1 MAEAIKMPADGLV
14 LNWLKE
20 VGETVS
26 KGEVIVEIEADKA
39 TMEVEAPSD
48 GVLLEQVAALGEELS
63 EGTVLGYIGEAG
75 EQPAAEAAPAAASA
89 EAAATPTT
97 QSAPAPAPATTNGAG
112 ATRTPEGRIKASPI
126 ARRMAEERGIDLSQ
140 VSGSGP
146 GGRIVKADI
155 ENWTP
160 ADAPAAPVSTGAAAP
175 APAVAGVTWGELP
188 SGEDVE
194 IIDVSRMRSRIAQ
207 GTTLSK
213 SSVPHFYVTTEVDVA
228 PMLALRKELNATLAE
243 QGVKIT
249 VNDIIVKAAAL
260 TLRQFPNLNS
270 HFYGDKIVRHKRIHI
285 GIAVSLPD
293 NGLINVV
300 SRDADRLALGEL
312 AVQNRDVI
320 SRARDG
326 KIRPEDM
333 RGATFTTSNLGAYD
347 VDHFIAII
355 DPPQSGIL
363 AIGSARQVPV
373 VLEDGTLGVGARMK
387 VTISVDHRVSDGAEG
402 AQFLQAFKALLE
414 NPMRLLV

>member
-20 VGETVS
+20 VGDTVS
-26 KGEVIVEIEADKA
+26 KGEVIVEVEADKA
-39 TMEVEAPSD
+39 TMEVEASAD

-63 EGTVLGYIGEAG
+63 EGAVLGYIGEAG
-75 EQPAAEAAPAAASA
+75 EQPAAAST
-89 EAAATPTT
+89 EAAAPTT
-97 QSAPAPAPATTNGAG
+97 QSAPTPAPATTNGAG
-112 ATRTPEGRIKASPI
+112 SATRTPEGRIKASPI
-126 ARRMAEERGIDLSQ
+126 ARRMAKERGIDLSQ

-155 ENWTP
+155 ENWMP
-160 ADAPAAPVSTGAAAP
+160 AAAPAAPVSTGVAAP
-175 APAVAGVTWGELP
+175 TPAVAGVTWGELP

-213 SSVPHFYVTTEVDVA
+213 SSVPHFYVTTEIDVA

-249 VNDIIVKAAAL
+249 VNDIIVKATAL

-355 DPPQSGIL
+355 DPPQAGIL
-363 AIGSARQVPV
+363 AVGSARQVPV
-373 VLEDGTLGVGARMK
+373 VLADGTLGVGARMK